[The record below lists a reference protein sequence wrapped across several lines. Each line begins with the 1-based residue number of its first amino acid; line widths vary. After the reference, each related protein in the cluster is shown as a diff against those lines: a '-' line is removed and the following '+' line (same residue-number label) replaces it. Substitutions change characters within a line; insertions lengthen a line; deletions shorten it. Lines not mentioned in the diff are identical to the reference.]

1 LILILHM
8 DIQAEKLD
16 LIKWLAD
23 INEPSVIKR
32 FVALKKREQTDWWD
46 QISLEEK
53 AEIEEGL
60 AQADRGEVIPHE
72 EVMAK
77 YQKWRSK

>member
-1 LILILHM
+1 M
-8 DIQAEKLD
+8 DIQAEKLN

-23 INEPSVIKR
+23 INEPAVIKR
-32 FVALKKREQTDWWD
+32 FVALKKKQQSDWWD
-46 QISLEEK
+46 QISTEEK
-53 AEIEEGL
+53 TEIEEGL
-60 AQADRGEVIPHE
+60 TQADKGELVSHQ

>member
-1 LILILHM
+1 M
-8 DIQAEKLD
+8 DIQAEKLN

-23 INEPSVIKR
+23 INEPAIIKR
-32 FVALKKREQTDWWD
+32 FIALKKRQQTDWWD
-46 QISLEEK
+46 QISIEEK

-60 AQADRGEVIPHE
+60 AQAVQGELLSHE
-72 EVMAK
+72 EVISK